1 MLLKSGFVENVEDN
15 KENELY
21 FIRAHVHHSMKNE
34 KPLLVSTTISNL
46 SGYVKGASCDC
57 RASAIERCAHV
68 SALLLML
75 SDYVKENGCNVVIP
89 STSLP
94 CEWNKGQ
101 KRKKIQNL
109 FMRLNM
115 TLQKVKIPNYITGI
129 HGNQSIETKLI

>member
-1 MLLKSGFVENVEDN
+1 
-15 KENELY
+15 
-21 FIRAHVHHSMKNE
+21 MKNE

-46 SGYVKGASCDC
+46 SGYVKGASCNC
-57 RASAIERCAHV
+57 RASAIRRCAHV

-101 KRKKIQNL
+101 KRKKNPKPLHEAEYDSTKRKNTNLYNWDPRESKYQNKINL
-109 FMRLNM
+109 AAVSKFVLN
-115 TLQKVKIPNYITGI
+115 LQGSTVTCG
-129 HGNQSIETKLI
+129 KLYFL